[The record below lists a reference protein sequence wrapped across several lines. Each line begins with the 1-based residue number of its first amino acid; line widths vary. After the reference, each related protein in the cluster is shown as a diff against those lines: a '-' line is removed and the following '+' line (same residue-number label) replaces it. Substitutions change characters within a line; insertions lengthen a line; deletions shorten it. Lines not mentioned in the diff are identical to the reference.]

1 MLAPAYLGLIVFII
15 FFEIYRKKST
25 VIDFLSL
32 FNLGF
37 IFIYPL
43 SAFLL
48 EYDFG
53 ESRSKLMFNSELYKT
68 SIEAAIAIFAGY
80 FIVVLGFYSTSSQ
93 KLANKITIRSCTDK
107 TLIIYAIS
115 LLIFSG
121 ISIQIYSSQYGGIDE
136 ALSNTM
142 LIRSNVLESG
152 SLVFFKHF
160 VLFCNFSSYLI
171 AALLFKSTSIKSR
184 TFLWIILV
192 ISVIVSMLSF
202 TLTAGRSNI
211 IKYFITFLLAYIT
224 QHQKITFQTFNKSIP
239 LLFAFVFFIIY
250 GRTFFAVTGKIT
262 QGFDAVVDSFN
273 YSVYEE
279 SDRFDFYEFI
289 GNFIYPFHSLNA
301 ALTKEYQWRL
311 FIDIFYGI
319 IAFLPEKLLNV
330 TNLPKSISSDNTA
343 YIVGTVDYGIPP
355 GLLAFGIYS
364 MSWFGLIILC
374 FFYGWIARYLQTI
387 LSNHLQKI
395 SWIGF
400 IYVITIQ
407 VWLDFTFAGDF
418 EVLLIG
424 NLWFFLASF
433 PLIFILCKVY
443 VHQQNRHSNI

>member
-25 VIDFLSL
+25 VVDFLSL

-37 IFIYPL
+37 LFTYPL

-48 EYDFG
+48 ESNFG

-80 FIVVLGFYSTSSQ
+80 FLVVLGFYSTSSQ
-93 KLANKITIRSCTDK
+93 KLAKKITIKACTDK
-107 TLIIYAIS
+107 TLIIYAIF
-115 LLIFSG
+115 LLLFSCV
-121 ISIQIYSSQYGGIDE
+121 SIQIYSSQYGGIDE

-142 LIRSNVLESG
+142 LIRSNALESG
-152 SLVFFKHF
+152 NLVFFKHF
-160 VLFCNFSSYLI
+160 VLFCNFSSYLL

-184 TFLWIILV
+184 IFLWIILV
-192 ISVIVSMLSF
+192 VSVIISMLTF

-211 IKYFITFLLAYIT
+211 IKYVVTFLLAYII
-224 QHQKITFQTFNKSIP
+224 QHQKITFKTFNKIIP
-239 LLFAFVFFIIY
+239 LLFVFIFFIIY

-279 SDRFDFYEFI
+279 SDRFDFYEFMA
-289 GNFIYPFHSLNA
+289 NFIYPFHSLNV

-311 FIDIFYGI
+311 FSDFLYGI
-319 IAFLPEKLLNV
+319 IAFLPEKLLNL
-330 TNLPKSISSDNTA
+330 TNLPKSISYDNTE

-374 FFYGWIARYLQTI
+374 LIYGWIARYVQTI
-387 LSNHLQKI
+387 LINHLQKI
-395 SWIGF
+395 SWMGF
-400 IYVITIQ
+400 IYAITIQ
-407 VWLDFTFAGDF
+407 VWVDFTFAGDF

-424 NLWFFLASF
+424 NLWFLLASI
-433 PLIFILCKVY
+433 PLIFMFCKVY
-443 VHQQNRHSNI
+443 IYPQNRHSNI